1 MQTHKKSCLSHLQR
15 VYVLQTGKAS
25 TSNYFYMHLFLH
37 ATQSTRQSVIQAAQA
52 QATSYTGKHK
62 QHKHRQAIIQLH
74 RQPLH
79 RQPVTQAT
87 SYTRS
92 VSTSNQ
98 LYRQRR
104 HRQPVTLAST
114 SNAGTGKQLY
124 SCTGNQLHRQP
135 VTQATQARQAVHRQP
150 GIQLHRQAQAQAQTA
165 QATQAQVTSFTNS
178 PRYTDNA
185 ISDKR

>member
-62 QHKHRQAIIQLH
+62 QRKHRQATIQ
-74 RQPLH
+74 LH

-87 SYTRS
+87 SYT
-92 VSTSNQ
+92 
-98 LYRQRR
+98 
-104 HRQPVTLAST
+104 
-114 SNAGTGKQLY
+114 
-124 SCTGNQLHRQP
+124 GNQLHRQP
-135 VTQATQARQAVHRQP
+135 VIHAA
-150 GIQLHRQAQAQAQTA
+150 
-165 QATQAQVTSFTNS
+165 
-178 PRYTDNA
+178 
-185 ISDKR
+185 